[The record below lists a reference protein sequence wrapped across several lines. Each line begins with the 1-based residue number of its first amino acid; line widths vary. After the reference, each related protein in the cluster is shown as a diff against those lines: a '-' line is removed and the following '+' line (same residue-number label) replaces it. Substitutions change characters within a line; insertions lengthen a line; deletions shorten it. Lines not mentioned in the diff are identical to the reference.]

1 MTTTPEFQTL
11 LDRGAALSTDEVV
24 THAKSRDVAL
34 PYGAGTMALITL
46 DNGLDHNRPNT
57 FGPKGLAALN
67 TAIDEAL
74 SRDDVAALGV
84 TGKPFILA
92 AGADL
97 SGLSGLSGR
106 DDAKLIAQLGHGV
119 FRKLVDGGKP
129 SFGFINGLALGGGLE
144 VALNC
149 TYRTVQDSA
158 PAVGLPEVMLGL
170 VPGWGGAYLVPNL
183 VGAEKAVKLVI
194 ENPLNQGKT
203 LSGHAAYEMGLAD
216 AEFSG
221 ADFLEQSLLWAARVL
236 KGEVT
241 VERPEVDRGEAW
253 DAAVAKGRSIADART
268 GGASP
273 AAYRALDLIAAAKNG
288 SRDEGFAAEDEAL
301 ADLIMTPEL
310 LASLYSFDLV
320 QKRAKRPA
328 GAPDKA
334 LARPVTKVG
343 IVGAGLMASQL
354 ALLFARRLQV
364 PVVLTDLDQAR
375 VDKGV
380 GYVHEE
386 VDKLL
391 LKGRLTQDKANR
403 LKALVTGSVEKG
415 DVFADADFVIE
426 AVFEEL
432 GVKKKVFAD
441 VERIV
446 SPECVLA
453 TNTSSLSITEM
464 ASELEHPERVVGF
477 HFFNPVAVMPLLEIV
492 KGEQTDDATLATA
505 FATGKALKKT
515 TILVKDS
522 PSFIVNR
529 LLGRFMGEVGRIVDE
544 GTPLTVADNAFKGVA
559 PMPPFF
565 LLSLVGPAIALH
577 NNETLHAAFP
587 DRFYVSPN
595 LKQLVE
601 AGKTSVYLPDF
612 SVDPEVAEIFAAPEN
627 PVELSGDEVRTA
639 VLSALAEESQLM
651 LDEGVVAAPEDL
663 DLAMITGAGYSFWP
677 KQGWDGMFQ
686 VRGFP
691 VWGLFA
697 PAHVIFHSG
706 YQSYQVPFTAIDPDR
721 THSSLSSSPNLHP
734 VRSTVV
740 EPMFASLKYPVNL
753 AKIDE
758 VCEAVLN
765 DWATICDRSAG
776 AAVLHVLEVEGE

>member
-1 MTTTPEFQTL
+1 MTTTPELQDL
-11 LDRGAALSTDEVV
+11 LDRACALSKDEVV
-24 THAKSRDVAL
+24 TEAKSRDVEL
-34 PYGAGTMALITL
+34 PLGAGTMVLVTL

-57 FGPKGLAALN
+57 FGPKSLASLN
-67 TAIDEAL
+67 TALDAAL
-74 SRDDVAALGV
+74 GRDDVVAVGV

-97 SGLSGLSGR
+97 SGLSGMGGR
-106 DDAKLIAQLGHGV
+106 DDAKMIAQIGHGV
-119 FRKLVDGGKP
+119 FRKLGDGAKP
-129 SFGFINGLALGGGLE
+129 TFGFVNGLALGGGLE
-144 VALNC
+144 VALHC

-158 PAVGLPEVMLGL
+158 PALGLPEVMLGL
-170 VPGWGGAYLVPNL
+170 VPGWGGAWLVPNL
-183 VGAEKAVKLVI
+183 VGAETAVKLVV

-203 LSGHAAYEMGLAD
+203 LTGHAAFEAGLAD

-221 ADFLEQSLLWAARVL
+221 ADFLEQSLLWAAKVL
-236 KGEVT
+236 TGEVS
-241 VERPEVDRGEAW
+241 VDRPDVDRGDAW
-253 DAAVAKGRSIADART
+253 DAAVAKGRSVADSKT

-273 AAYRALDLIAAAKNG
+273 AAYRALDLIAAAKTS

-301 ADLIMTPEL
+301 ADLILTPEL
-310 LASLYSFDLV
+310 VAGLYSFDLV

-328 GAPDKA
+328 GAPDKS

-354 ALLFARRLQV
+354 ALLFVRRLQV
-364 PVVLTDLDQAR
+364 PVVLSDLDQER

-380 GYVHEE
+380 GYVHAEI
-386 VDKLL
+386 DKLL
-391 LKGRLTQDKANR
+391 AKGRLNADKANR
-403 LKALVTGSVEKG
+403 YKGLVSGVVDKA
-415 DVFADADFVIE
+415 DAFADADFVIE
-426 AVFEEL
+426 AVFEEM

-441 VERIV
+441 VEAVV
-446 SPECVLA
+446 SPEAVLA

-464 ASELEHPERVVGF
+464 ASGLDHPERVVGF

-515 TILVKDS
+515 SILVKDS

-544 GTPLTVADNAFKGVA
+544 GTPLTVADGAFQGVA

-577 NNETLHAAFP
+577 NNESLHGAFP

-595 LKQLVE
+595 LQKLVA
-601 AGKTSVYLPDF
+601 AGKGSVYLPDF
-612 SVDPEVAEIFAAPEN
+612 SVDPEVAEIFAPPAA
-627 PVELSGDEVRTA
+627 PVELSADEVRDK

-663 DLAMITGAGYSFWP
+663 DLAMITGAGFSFWN
-677 KQGWDGMFQ
+677 G
-686 VRGFP
+686 
-691 VWGLFA
+691 GLTMLLDREGISEK
-697 PAHVIFHSG
+697 VNGKKFH
-706 YQSYQVPFTAIDPDR
+706 
-721 THSSLSSSPNLHP
+721 
-734 VRSTVV
+734 
-740 EPMFASLKYPVNL
+740 
-753 AKIDE
+753 
-758 VCEAVLN
+758 
-765 DWATICDRSAG
+765 
-776 AAVLHVLEVEGE
+776 